1 MMLEQASQEE
11 IDREYNPRLGIP
23 DVDAL
28 IAGWAERS
36 AATRSRLPCRRG
48 VRFGPTLAEHAD
60 VFPAPEGRA
69 PAPVHVFIH
78 GGYWRAF
85 SAADFSFVA
94 ESAFA
99 EGHAAVIVN
108 YALCPGVSITEI
120 VRQAR
125 AAVAWTW
132 ANAPSFGGDRE
143 RIVVSGHS
151 AGGHLAA
158 RVAATAWSR
167 DYGIPD
173 DVVKGVLAISGL
185 FDLEP
190 VRRCWLQPILQITG
204 DEVLEQSPMRRPPEP
219 GRPPLLVA
227 VGAEETP
234 EFRRQSRD
242 FATLLKGPGCRELEG
257 RNHFDVLDD
266 LADPAGILWRDLVR
280 IGFADRGIGSAERR

>member
-1 MMLEQASQEE
+1 MTAMRGASQEE

-23 DVDAL
+23 ELDAL

-36 AATRSRLPCRRG
+36 AATRARFDCREG
-48 VRFGPTLAEHAD
+48 LRFGPTLAERVD
-60 VFPAPEGRA
+60 VFPAPAGREE
-69 PAPVHVFIH
+69 APVHVFIH

-85 SAADFSFVA
+85 DASDFSFVA
-94 ESAFA
+94 GSAVE
-99 EGHAAVIVN
+99 EGFAAVIVN
-108 YALCPGVSITEI
+108 YALCPEVSITEI

-132 ANAPSFGGDRE
+132 ANASSFGGDRD

-167 DYGIPD
+167 DYGMPD
-173 DVVKGVLAISGL
+173 DAVKGVLAISGL

-190 VRRCWLQPILQITG
+190 VRRCWLQPLLQITG
-204 DEVLEQSPMRRPPEP
+204 DEVLEQSPMRRPPAA
-219 GRPPLLVA
+219 GRPPFLVA
-227 VGAEETP
+227 VGAGETS

-242 FATLLKGPGCRELEG
+242 FAALLEGAPFREVEG
-257 RNHFDVLDD
+257 RNHFDILDD
-266 LADPAGILWRDLVR
+266 LADPGGLLWRDFVRLVP
-280 IGFADRGIGSAERR
+280 GKG

>member
-1 MMLEQASQEE
+1 MILEQASQEE
-11 IDREYNPRLGIP
+11 IDRECNPRLDIL
-23 DVDAL
+23 DLDAL
-28 IAGWAERS
+28 LAGWASRS
-36 AATRSRLPCRRG
+36 ADTRARLPCRLG
-48 VRFGPTLAEHAD
+48 MRFGPTLAEYVD

-85 SAADFSFVA
+85 SASDFSFVA

-108 YALCPGVSITEI
+108 YALCPAVSITEI

-132 ANAPSFGGDRE
+132 ANAPSFGGDPD

-158 RVAATAWSR
+158 RIAVTAWSR

-173 DVVKGVLAISGL
+173 DVVKGVLAISGVY
-185 FDLEP
+185 DLAP
-190 VRRCWLQPILQITG
+190 IRRCWLQPLLQITG
-204 DEVLEQSPMRRPPEP
+204 MEVLEQSPMRRPPVP
-219 GRPPLLVA
+219 GRPPFLVA
-227 VGAEETP
+227 VGGLETS
-234 EFRRQSRD
+234 EFRRQSHD
-242 FATLLKGPGCRELEG
+242 FAALLKGAGCREMEG
-257 RNHFDVLDD
+257 WNHFDILDQ
-266 LADPAGILWRDLVR
+266 LADPAGVLWHDVVR
-280 IGFADRGIGSAERR
+280 LDSAGRG